1 MEIKAPKTI
10 HDLRIRHFKTL
21 TNPKFE
27 NINSDIQFSE
37 RLDLMVEFVSG
48 ICSVDKS
55 VIYTID
61 INDLTK
67 IYLHCIGL
75 FDKIPY
81 NEPKKLIEI
90 NGKSYKLVDTHSVA
104 TGWHVDWSKS
114 DIEKD
119 AVRIACLMYIP
130 NESNYSMLDETGNL
144 KDKIADRYK
153 DFEEHLE
160 LIDFMN
166 ASRFFLLKWFKLK
179 SDLEQ
184 KERVEQR
191 IEKILRKI
199 GLNGKRYSMPSQN
212 FTDAIGKQL

>member
-21 TNPKFE
+21 TNAKFE
-27 NINSDIQFSE
+27 NISTDMPFNE
-37 RLDLMVEFVSG
+37 RLDLMVEFVAG
-48 ICSVDKS
+48 ICQVDKS
-55 VIYTID
+55 LIYQID

-81 NEPKKLIEI
+81 SEPKKVIKI
-90 NGKSYKLVDTHSVA
+90 KGKEYKIVDTHSVA

-119 AVRIACLMYIP
+119 PVRIACLMYIP
-130 NESNYSMLDETGNL
+130 KEAHYSMLDETGNL
-144 KDKIADRYK
+144 KDKISDRYK
-153 DFEEHLE
+153 DFEEDFE
-160 LIDFMN
+160 LVDFMN

-179 SDLEQ
+179 SDLER

-199 GLNGKRYSMPSQN
+199 GLNGKRSSMPSQN
-212 FTDAIGKQL
+212 FTDVIGKL